1 MKLKFSE
8 IITVKT
14 RMIVR
19 NPETASVA
27 AEIKIVRII
36 GSCGSG
42 SLVDMGEVNPSHA
55 AMSIARSV
63 VAQGLNRVEA
73 SGNPCGNEGGE

>member
-14 RMIVR
+14 KMIVR

-27 AEIKIVRII
+27 AEIKIVRMI

-42 SLVDMGEVNPSHA
+42 SWVAMGWSQSE
-55 AMSIARSV
+55 
-63 VAQGLNRVEA
+63 
-73 SGNPCGNEGGE
+73 PCGDVNRALSRGARP

>member
-14 RMIVR
+14 KMIVR
-19 NPETASVA
+19 NPETASAA
-27 AEIKIVRII
+27 AEIKIVRMI

-42 SLVDMGEVNPSHA
+42 SLVDME
-55 AMSIARSV
+55 
-63 VAQGLNRVEA
+63 
-73 SGNPCGNEGGE
+73 